1 MNVHGLKV
9 IRFERYILAILMTVT
24 MFLIAGIS
32 GQREIIFPEVLSIMT
47 GAWIAKTQPC
57 SVNKRKIFSLTCLAS
72 IYGVAI
78 VKYVH
83 ADLFFQVC
91 LCFVITG
98 ILLSLMRTNFIPII
112 SACILPIYMRTDSWV
127 YSIAV
132 SVMALLI
139 IIGQWFMEK
148 YHLRHINHYDKYEFD
163 IKHEFKWWV
172 KLFLIF
178 GIISVLPLESRN
190 LFFLAPPLIVT
201 FVEFANPQS
210 PLRKR
215 AVNVYG
221 IIVFASLVGTFMRF
235 ILNMYMDC
243 PLVICAMLACIC
255 LFIVF
260 DYSRIYFPPSGAI
273 LLLPMILRMEDLKVF
288 PIEVAIGG
296 AIIIPISM
304 YLFRK
309 N

>member
-32 GQREIIFPEVLSIMT
+32 GQREIIFPEVLAIMT
-47 GAWIAKTQPC
+47 GAWIAKTQPWN
-57 SVNKRKIFSLTCLAS
+57 VNKRKIFSLTCLAS

-221 IIVFASLVGTFMRF
+221 IIVFASLVGTFMRL